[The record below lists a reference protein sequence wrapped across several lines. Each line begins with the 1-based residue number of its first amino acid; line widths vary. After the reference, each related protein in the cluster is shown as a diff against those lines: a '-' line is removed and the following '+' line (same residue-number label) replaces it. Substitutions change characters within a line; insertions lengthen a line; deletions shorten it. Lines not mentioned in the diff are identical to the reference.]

1 MPLIRSRACPVPGTK
16 PAGPLSRRLSR
27 QAARPRGVAGRLLAR
42 LWVSE
47 TAAVNDVALELLDTG
62 QGMRVLEIGFG
73 PGRTLGR
80 LVEAGAE
87 VTGVDVSETML
98 ATAAR
103 RNAAGIA
110 AGRVQL
116 HHGDGTTL
124 PLANGVMDAVI
135 GVHTVYFWP
144 DPPATLTEI
153 VRVLRP
159 GGRIVLALRTADHPL
174 PRRFDRTVYRVPTT
188 EQASDWL
195 RTAGFTDIEV
205 HTRPDIADAIVWF
218 TAATPP
224 SGSPTGSSAGSTG

>member
-1 MPLIRSRACPVPGTK
+1 V
-16 PAGPLSRRLSR
+16 SR
-27 QAARPRGVAGRLLAR
+27 QAARPHGIAGRLLAR

-47 TAAVNDVALELLDTG
+47 TAAVNDVAIDLLG
-62 QGMRVLEIGFG
+62 PGRGMRILEIGFG

-80 LVEAGAE
+80 LAAAGAE
-87 VTGVDVSETML
+87 VAGVEVSDSML

-103 RNAAGIA
+103 RNAAAIA
-110 AGRVQL
+110 AGRVRL
-116 HHGDGTTL
+116 HRGDGTTL
-124 PLANGVMDAVI
+124 PLAAGSVDAVL
-135 GVHTVYFWP
+135 GVHTIYFWP
-144 DPPATLTEI
+144 DPPDTLAET

-188 EQASDWL
+188 EQAVDSL

-205 HTRPDIADAIVWF
+205 HKRPEVADAIIWL

-224 SGSPTGSSAGSTG
+224 ASSTD